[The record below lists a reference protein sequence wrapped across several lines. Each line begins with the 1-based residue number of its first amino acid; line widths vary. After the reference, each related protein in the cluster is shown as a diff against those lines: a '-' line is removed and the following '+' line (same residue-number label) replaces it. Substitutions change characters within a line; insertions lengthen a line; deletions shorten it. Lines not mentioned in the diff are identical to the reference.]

1 MKKIRPRNRIFRVNT
16 PAAFGILCALLLVL
30 LAGIIYALAVGVI
43 KPAVV
48 RAEAARATE
57 VPEAIVTPAPT
68 EEPEEE
74 IDVENLEGNVATTV
88 DPITGELVTAEVTAE
103 ETPVPENLPLSGITI
118 AVDAAKSRGG
128 EHKGVSSGTYEYRIN
143 LTFAQALQRELES
156 LGAKVV
162 MTRTDNDSVVDSKAR
177 ISTVNNS
184 DAVLLI
190 SLVCNDIDSSK
201 TRGAEAFVAKNNDS
215 VEKSKLLAANVLTA
229 YTEGTGMPIRMTT
242 AGTLRIVTDKTV
254 LTGSKVP
261 AVGLVLGQ
269 LSNRTDDAN
278 LNDTAF
284 VTKAVQ
290 SIAKGIRE
298 YLGK

>member
-1 MKKIRPRNRIFRVNT
+1 MKKIRSRNRIFRVNT
-16 PAAFGILCALLLVL
+16 PAAFGILCAVLLVL
-30 LAGIIYALAVGVI
+30 LAGIIYALAAGVI
-43 KPAVV
+43 KPVV
-48 RAEAARATE
+48 MKQAAARATE

-74 IDVENLEGNVATTV
+74 IDVENIEGNIATTT
-88 DPITGELVTAEVTAE
+88 DPVTGELVTAETAE
-103 ETPVPENLPLSGITI
+103 ETPVPEDLPLSGISI

-143 LTFAQALQRELES
+143 LTFAQALQKELES
-156 LGAKVV
+156 LGAKVI

-177 ISTVNNS
+177 ISTINNS
-184 DAVLLI
+184 DAVLLV
-190 SLVCNDIDSSK
+190 SLFCNDLDSGK

-215 VEKSKLLAANVLTA
+215 VEKSKLLASSVLTA

-242 AGTLRIVTDKTV
+242 AGTLRVVTDKTV
-254 LTGSKVP
+254 LTGAKVP

-284 VTKAVQ
+284 VTKAAQ
-290 SIAKGIRE
+290 SIAKGIRD

>member
-16 PAAFGILCALLLVL
+16 PAAFGILCAVLLVL
-30 LAGIIYALAVGVI
+30 LAGIIYALATGVI
-43 KPAVV
+43 EPAV
-48 RAEAARATE
+48 RQAAAARATE
-57 VPEAIVTPAPT
+57 VPEVVVTPEPT
-68 EEPEEE
+68 EEPAEE
-74 IDVENLEGNVATTV
+74 IDVENLEGNVATVV
-88 DPITGELVTAEVTAE
+88 DPVTGELVTAEVAT
-103 ETPVPENLPLSGITI
+103 ETPVPEDLPLSGVTI
-118 AVDAAKSRGG
+118 AVDAAKSKGG
-128 EHKGVSSGTYEYRIN
+128 EHKGISSGTYEYRIN
-143 LTFAQALQRELES
+143 LTFAQALQKELES

-162 MTRTDNDSVVDSKAR
+162 MTRTDNSSVVDSKAR

-190 SLVCNDIDSSK
+190 SLFCNDLDSSK

-215 VEKSKLLAANVLTA
+215 VEKSKQLATDVLTA

-242 AGTLRIVTDKTV
+242 AGTIRIVTDKSV
-254 LTGSKVP
+254 LTGAKVP

-269 LSNRTDDAN
+269 LSNRTDDGN

-284 VTKAVQ
+284 VTKAAQ
-290 SIAKGIRE
+290 SIAKGIRT